1 MAEHNGGNR
10 GNDRG
15 AFRGNNNSGGEPRGF
30 RSRSDRDGNNF
41 SRGGGAG
48 GGERKPF
55 GDRDRKPFGDR
66 PRRDGEGDRRGFSG
80 GAGGGER
87 KPFGDRDRKPFGDR
101 PSRDGEGDRRQYGDR
116 DRKPFGDR
124 PRREGEGDRRGF
136 AGGDRDRKPFGDR
149 PRRDGEGDRRGFSGG
164 AGGGERKPFGDRDR
178 KPFGDRDRKPF
189 GDRPRREGEGD
200 RRGFAGGDR
209 DRKPFNDRPR
219 RDGEGERRQFGDRDR
234 KPFGDRPRRDSEGDR
249 RGFGGGDNRKPFGDR
264 QDRAPRSFDRGD
276 SRAESGRGAGPRS
289 FGRDRQEDR
298 PVRVPNAADLRS
310 ANRPDRERSP
320 EIDEDVTGKELD
332 RATQHQIKTLEPK
345 SSEWVARHLVMAG
358 RLIDDEPELA
368 FQHALAASRRG
379 GRLAAVREAVG
390 LTAYAAGHYGEAL
403 REFRTFRR
411 ISGSNVHLPVMADC
425 ERGLG
430 RPDRALD
437 VARSEEAQ
445 DLDAPGKV
453 ELAIVAA
460 GARTDLGQLDAAVA
474 ELEIPQLDINRAFS
488 YSPRLFRAYADAL
501 AAVGREEE
509 SQKWSRQAVVAEN
522 ALGQG
527 VDQEPEI
534 IDLGWDEEEEAR
546 EEAERR
552 RMLDRASKSPDTEET
567 APVTGGTST
576 ESARATDAKAAQDS
590 SIDDQDADYFVSN
603 DAESDQDSRESDELF
618 SPAEEDAADGDES
631 LEDGS
636 GEEPAAN
643 EAAGIEDHTG
653 ILHDEER
660 RED

>member
-1 MAEHNGGNR
+1 
-10 GNDRG
+10 
-15 AFRGNNNSGGEPRGF
+15 
-30 RSRSDRDGNNF
+30 
-41 SRGGGAG
+41 
-48 GGERKPF
+48 
-55 GDRDRKPFGDR
+55 
-66 PRRDGEGDRRGFSG
+66 
-80 GAGGGER
+80 
-87 KPFGDRDRKPFGDR
+87 
-101 PSRDGEGDRRQYGDR
+101 
-116 DRKPFGDR
+116 
-124 PRREGEGDRRGF
+124 
-136 AGGDRDRKPFGDR
+136 
-149 PRRDGEGDRRGFSGG
+149 
-164 AGGGERKPFGDRDR
+164 
-178 KPFGDRDRKPF
+178 
-189 GDRPRREGEGD
+189 
-200 RRGFAGGDR
+200 
-209 DRKPFNDRPR
+209 
-219 RDGEGERRQFGDRDR
+219 
-234 KPFGDRPRRDSEGDR
+234 
-249 RGFGGGDNRKPFGDR
+249 
-264 QDRAPRSFDRGD
+264 
-276 SRAESGRGAGPRS
+276 
-289 FGRDRQEDR
+289 
-298 PVRVPNAADLRS
+298 VPNAADLRS

-501 AAVGREEE
+501 AAVGREDE

-522 ALGQG
+522 ALGLG
-527 VDQEPEI
+527 ADEEPDI

-552 RMLDRASKSPDTEET
+552 RMLERASKGAEAET
-567 APVTGGTST
+567 PAAGPSEAAAG
-576 ESARATDAKAAQDS
+576 SARAAGAKSSQDS
-590 SIDDQDADYFVSN
+590 SIDDQDADYFVS
-603 DAESDQDSRESDELF
+603 DDEESDQDSVEHDELD
-618 SPAEEDAADGDES
+618 SVPADDAGADDAGADDAAAQDH
-631 LEDGS
+631 
-636 GEEPAAN
+636 AA
-643 EAAGIEDHTG
+643 IQ
-653 ILHDEER
+653 HDEDR

>member
-15 AFRGNNNSGGEPRGF
+15 AFRGNNNSGGDPRGF

-41 SRGGGAG
+41 SRGGSAGGGERKPYGDRDRMPFSDRPRRDGEGDRPRRDGEGDRRGFGGGAGGGERRPFGDRDRKPFGDRPRRDGVGDRRQFSDRDRKPFGDRPRRDGEGDRRGFGGGDRDRKPFGDRPRRDGEGDRRGFGGGAG

-66 PRRDGEGDRRGFSG
+66 PRRDGD
-80 GAGGGER
+80 
-87 KPFGDRDRKPFGDR
+87 
-101 PSRDGEGDRRQYGDR
+101 GDRRQ
-116 DRKPFGDR
+116 FS
-124 PRREGEGDRRGF
+124 
-136 AGGDRDRKPFGDR
+136 DRDRKPFGDR
-149 PRRDGEGDRRGFSGG
+149 PRRDGEGDRRGF
-164 AGGGERKPFGDRDR
+164 GGGEN
-178 KPFGDRDRKPF
+178 
-189 GDRPRREGEGD
+189 RR
-200 RRGFAGGDR
+200 
-209 DRKPFNDRPR
+209 
-219 RDGEGERRQFGDRDR
+219 
-234 KPFGDRPRRDSEGDR
+234 
-249 RGFGGGDNRKPFGDR
+249 PFGDR

-276 SRAESGRGAGPRS
+276 SRAESGRGAGPRG

-332 RATQHQIKTLEPK
+332 RATQHQIKTLEAK

-474 ELEIPQLDINRAFS
+474 ELEIPQLDMNRAFS

-501 AAVGREEE
+501 AAVGRQEEAD
-509 SQKWSRQAVVAEN
+509 KWNRQAVVAED
-522 ALGQG
+522 ALGLG
-527 VDQEPEI
+527 ADQEPEI

-552 RMLDRASKSPDTEET
+552 RMLERASDAA
-567 APVTGGTST
+567 APAADS
-576 ESARATDAKAAQDS
+576 TDATAKSDRSVDAKSAQDT
-590 SIDDQDADYFVSN
+590 SIDDQDADYFVSD
-603 DAESDQDSRESDELF
+603 DAESDQDSVEHDELEAV
-618 SPAEEDAADGDES
+618 PADDAAA
-631 LEDGS
+631 ED
-636 GEEPAAN
+636 N
-643 EAAGIEDHTG
+643 AGAE
-653 ILHDEER
+653 HDEDR

>member
-15 AFRGNNNSGGEPRGF
+15 AFRGNNNSGGDPRGF
-30 RSRSDRDGNNF
+30 RSRSDRDGNSP
-41 SRGGGAG
+41 SRGGSGA

-66 PRRDGEGDRRGFSG
+66 PRRDGEGDRRGFTG
-80 GAGGGER
+80 GTGGGER

-101 PSRDGEGDRRQYGDR
+101 P
-116 DRKPFGDR
+116 
-124 PRREGEGDRRGF
+124 
-136 AGGDRDRKPFGDR
+136 
-149 PRRDGEGDRRGFSGG
+149 RRDGEGDRD
-164 AGGGERKPFGDRDR
+164 RKPFGDRDR

-189 GDRPRREGEGD
+189 GDRPRRDGE
-200 RRGFAGGDR
+200 GDR
-209 DRKPFNDRPR
+209 DRKP
-219 RDGEGERRQFGDRDR
+219 FGDRDR
-234 KPFGDRPRRDSEGDR
+234 KPFGDRPRRDGEGDRRGFTGGTGGGERKPFGDRERKPFGDRDRKPFGDRPRRDGEGDRRSFGGGDRDRKPFGDRPRREGEGDR
-249 RGFGGGDNRKPFGDR
+249 RGFGGENRKPFGDR
-264 QDRAPRSFDRGD
+264 QDPAPRSFDRGD
-276 SRAESGRGAGPRS
+276 SRAESGRGGSGPRG
-289 FGRDRQEDR
+289 FGRDRQEER

-332 RATQHQIKTLEPK
+332 RATHHQIKTLEPK
-345 SSEWVARHLVMAG
+345 SAEWVARHLVMAG

-437 VARSEEAQ
+437 VARSEEAR

-501 AAVGREEE
+501 AAVGRQEE
-509 SQKWSRQAVVAEN
+509 SEKWNRQAVVAEN

-527 VDQEPEI
+527 ADQEPEI

-552 RMLDRASKSPDTEET
+552 RLLERASGAAETEAPAET
-567 APVTGGTST
+567 PTAGDADAEAEST
-576 ESARATDAKAAQDS
+576 RATEAEPAQDS
-590 SIDDQDADYFVSN
+590 NLDDQDADYFVSD
-603 DAESDQDSRESDELF
+603 DAESDQDSVERDELD
-618 SPAEEDAADGDES
+618 S
-631 LEDGS
+631 
-636 GEEPAAN
+636 
-643 EAAGIEDHTG
+643 EAAGDAEAEDSGATQ
-653 ILHDEER
+653 HDEER

>member
-41 SRGGGAG
+41 SRGGSAG
-48 GGERKPF
+48 GGERKPFGDRERKPFGDRPRRDGEGDRRGFSGSAGGGERKPFGDRDRKPF

-66 PRRDGEGDRRGFSG
+66 PRRDGEGDRSQF
-80 GAGGGER
+80 
-87 KPFGDRDRKPFGDR
+87 
-101 PSRDGEGDRRQYGDR
+101 GDR

-149 PRRDGEGDRRGFSGG
+149 PRREGEGDRRGF
-164 AGGGERKPFGDRDR
+164 AG
-178 KPFGDRDRKPF
+178 GDRDRKPF

-234 KPFGDRPRRDSEGDR
+234 KPFNDRPRRDGEGDR

-276 SRAESGRGAGPRS
+276 SRAESARGAGPRS

-332 RATQHQIKTLEPK
+332 RATQHQIKTLEAK
-345 SSEWVARHLVMAG
+345 SSEWVARHLVMVS

-411 ISGSNVHLPVMADC
+411 ISGSNVHLPIMADC

-474 ELEIPQLDINRAFS
+474 ELEIPQLDMNRAFS

-501 AAVGREEE
+501 AAVGREDE

-522 ALGQG
+522 ALGLG
-527 VDQEPEI
+527 ADEEPEI

-552 RMLDRASKSPDTEET
+552 RMLDRASTGAGAETPAAGPTEAT
-567 APVTGGTST
+567 AG
-576 ESARATDAKAAQDS
+576 SARAAEAKSSQDS
-590 SIDDQDADYFVSN
+590 SIDDQDADYFVSD
-603 DAESDQDSRESDELF
+603 DAESDQDSVEHDELD
-618 SPAEEDAADGDES
+618 SVAADDADADDS
-631 LEDGS
+631 V
-636 GEEPAAN
+636 AADDADVAAARDN
-643 EAAGIEDHTG
+643 AGIE
-653 ILHDEER
+653 HDEDR

>member
-10 GNDRG
+10 GGNDRG
-15 AFRGNNNSGGEPRGF
+15 GFRGNNNSGGDPRGF
-30 RSRSDRDGNNF
+30 RSRANRDG
-41 SRGGGAG
+41 
-48 GGERKPF
+48 
-55 GDRDRKPFGDR
+55 GDS
-66 PRRDGEGDRRGFSG
+66 SG
-80 GAGGGER
+80 
-87 KPFGDRDRKPFGDR
+87 R
-101 PSRDGEGDRRQYGDR
+101 PSG
-116 DRKPFGDR
+116 
-124 PRREGEGDRRGF
+124 
-136 AGGDRDRKPFGDR
+136 
-149 PRRDGEGDRRGFSGG
+149 S
-164 AGGGERKPFGDRDR
+164 GERKPFGDRDR

-189 GDRPRREGEGD
+189 SGGGE
-200 RRGFAGGDR
+200 RKPYGDR
-209 DRKPFNDRPR
+209 D
-219 RDGEGERRQFGDRDR
+219 Q
-234 KPFGDRPRRDSEGDR
+234 KPFGDRPRRDGEGDR
-249 RGFGGGDNRKPFGDR
+249 RGFGGGENRRPFGERSERPGRGDR
-264 QDRAPRSFDRGD
+264 QDRAPRSFDRGP
-276 SRAESGRGAGPRS
+276 GRGEAGPRT

-298 PVRVPNAADLRS
+298 PVREPNARDLRS

-320 EIDEDVTGKELD
+320 QIDEDVTGKELD
-332 RATQHQIKTLEPK
+332 RATQHQIKTLEAK
-345 SSEWVARHLVMAG
+345 SAEWVARHLVMAG
-358 RLIDDEPELA
+358 RLIDEEPELA

-403 REFRTFRR
+403 REFRTYRR

-445 DLDAPGKV
+445 DLDAPGKA

-501 AAVGREEE
+501 AGVGRNDEAE
-509 SQKWSRQAVVAEN
+509 KWRKQAVVAEN

-527 VDQEPEI
+527 VDEEPDI

-552 RMLDRASKSPDTEET
+552 RLLDRASQASET
-567 APVTGGTST
+567 APKAVAAEG
-576 ESARATDAKAAQDS
+576 APAAQAAELHAAGSNAELQDS
-590 SIDDQDADYFVSN
+590 EPQDASIDDQEADYFVSD
-603 DAESDQDSRESDELF
+603 DAESDEDSVEQDELE
-618 SPAEEDAADGDES
+618 SAGTAAGSTAGDHDDAAEYQDQPD
-631 LEDGS
+631 
-636 GEEPAAN
+636 
-643 EAAGIEDHTG
+643 
-653 ILHDEER
+653 R

>member
-15 AFRGNNNSGGEPRGF
+15 AFRGNNNSGGDPRGF
-30 RSRSDRDGNNF
+30 RSRSDRDGDNF
-41 SRGGGAG
+41 SRGGAA

-66 PRRDGEGDRRGFSG
+66 PRRDGEGDRRGFGGGDRDRKPYGDRPRRDGEGDRRGFGGGDRDRKPYGDRPRRDGEGDRRGFGG

-87 KPFGDRDRKPFGDR
+87 KPF
-101 PSRDGEGDRRQYGDR
+101 SDR

-124 PRREGEGDRRGF
+124 PRRDGEGDRRGF
-136 AGGDRDRKPFGDR
+136 GGGDRDRKPFGDR
-149 PRRDGEGDRRGFSGG
+149 PRRDGEGDRRGFGG
-164 AGGGERKPFGDRDR
+164 
-178 KPFGDRDRKPF
+178 
-189 GDRPRREGEGD
+189 
-200 RRGFAGGDR
+200 
-209 DRKPFNDRPR
+209 
-219 RDGEGERRQFGDRDR
+219 GDRDR
-234 KPFGDRPRRDSEGDR
+234 KPFGDRPRRDGEGDR
-249 RGFGGGDNRKPFGDR
+249 RGFGGGDRDRKPFGERPRRDGEGDRRGFGGENRKPFGDR

-276 SRAESGRGAGPRS
+276 ARGESGRGGSGPRG
-289 FGRDRQEDR
+289 FGRDRQEER

-332 RATQHQIKTLEPK
+332 RATHHQIKTLEPK
-345 SSEWVARHLVMAG
+345 SAEWVARHLVMAG

-474 ELEIPQLDINRAFS
+474 ELEIPQLDMNRAFS

-501 AAVGREEE
+501 AAVGRQEE
-509 SQKWSRQAVVAEN
+509 SEKWSRQAVVAEN

-527 VDQEPEI
+527 ADQEPEI

-552 RMLDRASKSPDTEET
+552 RMLEHAST
-567 APVTGGTST
+567 AAGTDAAAEAT
-576 ESARATDAKAAQDS
+576 AAAEPENTRATEAAAVQDS
-590 SIDDQDADYFVSN
+590 NLDDQDADYFVSD
-603 DAESDQDSRESDELF
+603 DAESDQDSVELDE
-618 SPAEEDAADGDES
+618 PGTAATEDADAEGTAD
-631 LEDGS
+631 
-636 GEEPAAN
+636 A
-643 EAAGIEDHTG
+643 H
-653 ILHDEER
+653 HDEER